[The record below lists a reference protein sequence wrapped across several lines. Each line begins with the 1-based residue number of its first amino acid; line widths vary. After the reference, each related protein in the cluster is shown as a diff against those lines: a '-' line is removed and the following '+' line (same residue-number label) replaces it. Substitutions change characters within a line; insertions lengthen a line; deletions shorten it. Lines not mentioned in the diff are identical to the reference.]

1 MRKRY
6 DEIKRSDLEES
17 ASAMRQRRRRSVFH
31 LISKSPWSK
40 SQDYVWNEHGYEQL
54 TESNTRYLHTKNHRN
69 KLLVPATTPADTAST
84 AQRFRAHRPVH
95 L

>member
-17 ASAMRQRRRRSVFH
+17 ASASALAHCRSVFH

-40 SQDYVWNEHGYEQL
+40 SQDYV
-54 TESNTRYLHTKNHRN
+54 
-69 KLLVPATTPADTAST
+69 
-84 AQRFRAHRPVH
+84 
-95 L
+95 